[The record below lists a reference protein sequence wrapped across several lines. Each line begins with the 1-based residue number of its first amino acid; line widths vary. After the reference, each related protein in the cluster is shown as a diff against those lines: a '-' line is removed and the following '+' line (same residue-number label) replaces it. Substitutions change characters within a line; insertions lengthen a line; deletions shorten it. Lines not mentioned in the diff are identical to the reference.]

1 MSDPSEILK
10 ARLSAIIQGS
20 EDARGLHFF
29 CQIGGTQQESGMS
42 TLQISGTGSTL
53 LGWRRQEDERLLYS
67 FKLSARDQR
76 RFYEMLLDLPFW
88 ECTIQRRPARAGEM
102 NIHLRLSDQ
111 KAGSW
116 SGIQLWHE
124 DISEYDLLQT
134 LMFRIYRFIASASDD
149 EIPTPEWVDDLEP
162 I

>member
-10 ARLSAIIQGS
+10 ARLSAVIQGS

-29 CQIGGTQQESGMS
+29 CQIGGPQQDFGMA
-42 TLQISGTGSTL
+42 TLQVSGTGATL
-53 LGWRRQEDERLLYS
+53 LGWRRDEDERLLYS
-67 FKLSARDQR
+67 FKLSGRDQH
-76 RFYEMLLDLPFW
+76 RFYQMLLDLPFW
-88 ECTIQRRPARAGEM
+88 ECTIQRRSARQEEM

-111 KAGSW
+111 KAGTW

-124 DISEYDLLQT
+124 DVTQFNTLQT
-134 LMFRIYRFIASASDD
+134 LMFRLYRFIASVSDD

-162 I
+162 V